1 MHTDCWLRKLEEEM
15 LKSNKCRL
23 EDITKMN
30 IREME
35 LVLEFLRLRKGT
47 IPTIFNIVV
56 KFGLYKWQGIS

>member
-1 MHTDCWLRKLEEEM
+1 M